1 LETRFIAADELDSL
15 IVFVNYHT
23 MNKAFELVKRGGH
36 FARIIKTPEA
46 VFAATSLSIAVR
58 NCDLESIQSKF
69 EKEQIIPIKTVT
81 LKRCALD
88 YLFNSY

>member
-15 IVFVNYHT
+15 FVFVDYHE
-23 MNKAFELVKRGGH
+23 MNRAFELVKKGGH
-36 FARIIKTPEA
+36 FAKIIKTPEE

-58 NCDLESIQSKF
+58 NCDLDSIRASF
-69 EKEQIIPIKTVT
+69 VKEQIIPMKTIT
-81 LKRCALD
+81 LKKCALD